1 MDYKSQKAWYNLHII
16 NRERIIIKYRIGN
29 ISKFLGLT
37 TESLRNYQKFSI
49 LESKK
54 DDNSAYKHFDA
65 ISVGRLLAMR
75 KMRTAGYSLADVSES
90 MKEFS
95 HKEYYH
101 TFYENTQKAKQRL
114 EYQKLL
120 IERMENHLLFAEKV
134 FHEDF
139 TFNIEKSPEY
149 YCFDYLI
156 GNKLILHEQSLLEQ
170 FAGWSEHMLFV
181 LNYSPCT
188 FESLDKG
195 ITDVKIGLAAE
206 EKFVDFFNL
215 DTSGLVYKR
224 QSELCLCCP
233 IRHNINGKLIGKIR
247 LQNIEEYLSLNKLTP
262 KGDPFYIGE
271 ISYHQNGEEFFFSK
285 LYIPL
290 A

>member
-1 MDYKSQKAWYNLHII
+1 M
-16 NRERIIIKYRIGN
+16 
-29 ISKFLGLT
+29 GLT
-37 TESLRNYQKFSI
+37 TESLRHYQKLSI
-49 LESKK
+49 LEPKE
-54 DDNSAYKHFDA
+54 DDKSTYKYFDS

-75 KMRTAGYSLADVSES
+75 KMRTAGYTLADISES

-95 HKEYYH
+95 LKEYYD
-101 TFYENTQKAKQRL
+101 TFYENTQKAKQQI
-114 EYQKLL
+114 EYQKML

-139 TFNIEKSPEY
+139 TFNLVKTSEY

-156 GNKLILHEQSLLEQ
+156 GNELIVHEQPFLEQ
-170 FAGWSEHMLFV
+170 FARWSEHMLFV

-206 EKFVDFFNL
+206 EKFINFFNL

-224 QSELCLCCP
+224 QSVLSLCCP

-247 LQNIEEYLSLNKLTP
+247 LQNIEEYLLQNKLTP

-271 ISYHQNGEEFFFSK
+271 ISYHQNGEEFFYSK

>member
-1 MDYKSQKAWYNLHII
+1 M
-16 NRERIIIKYRIGN
+16 GV
-29 ISKFLGLT
+29 T
-37 TESLRNYQKFSI
+37 TESLRHYQKLSI

-54 DDNSAYKHFDA
+54 DDKSTYKYFDS

-75 KMRTAGYSLADVSES
+75 KMRTAGYTLADISES

-95 HKEYYH
+95 IKEYYN
-101 TFYENTQKAKQRL
+101 TFYENTQKAKQKL

-120 IERMENHLLFAEKV
+120 IERMESHLQFAEKV
-134 FHEDF
+134 FCDDI

-149 YCFDYLI
+149 HCFDYLI
-156 GNKLILHEQSLLEQ
+156 GNKLIVHEQLLLEQ
-170 FAGWSEHMLFV
+170 FARWSEHMLFV

-206 EKFVDFFNL
+206 KKFIDFFNL

-224 QSELCLCCP
+224 ESVLSLCCP

-247 LQNIEEYLSLNKLTP
+247 LQNIEEYLSQNKFTP
-262 KGDPFYIGE
+262 KGDPFYMGE